1 MDIRILNNNRNK
13 IINTHF
19 SDHNN
24 DSKSVFLLNIKF
36 NMKQLKFIFPIL
48 ISIFLF
54 SSCSVY
60 ENIYFSENGNVKYEM
75 TIDASEMLK
84 SMPSAND
91 NYSDKLPSDSVI
103 HLASVMG
110 DSLNIATNDTL
121 RQAIKDI
128 EPLYLTYK
136 TNPSDKTLK
145 VSMYGDFANI
155 EALNKAL
162 TSMCILNEQLNNGQ
176 QADIPKESFPLAKLY
191 ARSSLYWDGTNMKR
205 TVAEEINNGLENED
219 DPNGEDKN
227 TDPFSSQSQAALLS
241 KMFMN
246 GRIIVKYHLP
256 KKTSNISNPNAT
268 ISQDGKTVVVEYP
281 GSVLSSSMEDIAI
294 EINTK

>member
-1 MDIRILNNNRNK
+1 
-13 IINTHF
+13 
-19 SDHNN
+19 
-24 DSKSVFLLNIKF
+24 
-36 NMKQLKFIFPIL
+36 MKQLKLILSIL
-48 ISIFLF
+48 ISIFFF

-84 SMPSAND
+84 SMPFTDD
-91 NYSDKLPSDSVI
+91 NYSSKLPSDSVI
-103 HLASVMG
+103 HLASVIG
-110 DSLNIATNDTL
+110 DSLGFATNDTL

-128 EPLYLTYK
+128 EPLYFMYQ
-136 TNPSDKTLK
+136 TNPSDKMLK

-162 TSMCILNEQLNNGQ
+162 TSMCVLNEQLDKGQ

-191 ARSSLYWDGTNMKR
+191 GRSNLYWDGTDMKR
-205 TVAEEINNGLENED
+205 IVADEINNGVENED
-219 DPNGEDKN
+219 SLDNDDMN

-241 KMFMN
+241 KMFLN

-256 KKTSNISNPNAT
+256 KKASNISNPNAT
-268 ISQDGKTVVVEYP
+268 ISQDGKTVIVEYP
-281 GSVLSSSMEDIAI
+281 GSILSSSIEDIAI